1 MTSTLKKIYRARAP
15 LRLGLAGGGT
25 DVSPFSD
32 EHGGLVLNA
41 AIDLYAQAIL
51 EPRDDGKIIFS
62 SEDRVESITLDSVDI
77 LTVDDPL
84 RLHRGIYNRIVK
96 DFMGGQPLSFKLT
109 TFADAPAGSGL
120 GTSSAM
126 VVCIIQV
133 LSEWLQLGL
142 GKYEIAHLAFEVERL
157 DLFLAGG
164 KQDQYAAAFGGFNF
178 IEFGANDRVLVNP
191 LRVKES
197 VINELEASTILFY
210 TGQSR
215 DSAKIIEHQV
225 KSTNIKDSISLASL
239 FALKRDALAMKE
251 AILKGDLLAYSDIL
265 NNSWAAKKQL
275 STSVSS
281 PTIDKI
287 YDVAIQAGALSGKI
301 SGAGGG
307 GFFMFFVKPGN
318 RMNVLRELQKQTG
331 SVMNFHFT
339 GEGSQSWFIDDS

>member
-1 MTSTLKKIYRARAP
+1 MAKIYRARAP

-32 EHGGLVLNA
+32 EHGGSVLNA
-41 AIDLYAQAIL
+41 SIDLYAQAIL
-51 EPRDDGKIIFS
+51 EPRNDGKIIFAA
-62 SEDRVESITLDSVDI
+62 EDRCESIVLDAVGTLM
-77 LTVDDPL
+77 LDDPL

-96 DFMGGQPLSFKLT
+96 DFTDGKPLSFKLT

-120 GTSSAM
+120 GTSSTM
-126 VVCIIQV
+126 VVCIIQAF
-133 LSEWLQLGL
+133 SEWLQLGL
-142 GKYEIAHLAFEVERL
+142 GEYEIAHLAFEIERL
-157 DLFLAGG
+157 DLGLTGG

-215 DSAKIIEHQV
+215 DSSKIIEHQV
-225 KSTNIKDSISLASL
+225 KSTGIKGSDSLAAM
-239 FALKRDALAMKE
+239 FALKQDAMAMKE
-251 AILKGDLLAYSDIL
+251 SILRGDLLAYSEIL
-265 NNSWAAKKQL
+265 KNSWTAKKQL
-275 STSVSS
+275 STSVTS
-281 PTIDKI
+281 PMIDKI
-287 YDVAIQAGALSGKI
+287 YDKAMQAGALAGKI

-307 GFFMFFVKPGN
+307 GFFMFFVKPER
-318 RMNVLRELQKQTG
+318 RMTVLRELEKQEG

-339 GEGSQSWFIDDS
+339 NVGAQSWVLQE